1 MIFAN
6 AKSKSITKTTS
17 NATHIVPDG
26 VAFVPPLWPVVVANP
41 LQILGTDFTVVSHVV
56 PTHPLGWHF
65 RGWAVGQYAGGGILS
80 GPKIFP
86 GWPVMVSPNI
96 SNNCTHLDFGASLLM
111 KAISCH
117 FNPREREK
125 KNHIS
130 RCWFLSNAT
139 SAKRKDKKGQTM
151 SVTMWIFWCYGLVL
165 TQRRAFLEYILIR

>member
-6 AKSKSITKTTS
+6 ANSKSITKTTS

-41 LQILGTDFTVVSHVV
+41 LQILGTDFTVVPHVV

-65 RGWAVGQYAGGGILS
+65 RGWAVGQYAGGGVLS

-96 SNNCTHLDFGASLLM
+96 SNNSTHPDFGASLLM

-117 FNPREREK
+117 FNPRERERKTITFPDVDSSVMQHQPKEKTK
-125 KNHIS
+125 KD
-130 RCWFLSNAT
+130 RQC
-139 SAKRKDKKGQTM
+139 R
-151 SVTMWIFWCYGLVL
+151 
-165 TQRRAFLEYILIR
+165 

>member
-1 MIFAN
+1 MIPPNIFRKIKGKILSNLQAIIYRMIFAN

-17 NATHIVPDG
+17 NATHVVPDG
-26 VAFVPPLWPVVVANP
+26 VAFLPPLWPVVVANP

-65 RGWAVGQYAGGGILS
+65 RGWAVGQYAGGGVLS

-96 SNNCTHLDFGASLLM
+96 SNNCTHPDFDASLLLN
-111 KAISCH
+111 AISCH

-125 KNHIS
+125 QSH
-130 RCWFLSNAT
+130 F
-139 SAKRKDKKGQTM
+139 QM
-151 SVTMWIFWCYGLVL
+151 
-165 TQRRAFLEYILIR
+165 LIPQ